1 MGSLRYKSS
10 VCCLIEIKMTKCTY
24 FFLPGKKDALT
35 TVISDFGN
43 SHENGVPKHGAWP
56 DIPPDTIWNWAVKIR
71 GLDDNILAFVK
82 LEMGEFVISVQDIF
96 YLKS

>member
-1 MGSLRYKSS
+1 M
-10 VCCLIEIKMTKCTY
+10 CCLIEIKMTKCSY

>member
-1 MGSLRYKSS
+1 MRYKSS
-10 VCCLIEIKMTKCTY
+10 VCCLIEIKMTKCSY